1 MSAELSL
8 VQQAGASAPAVSV
21 PTGSAPTTGSALVAS
36 VADRLADVAVPESW
50 LPGGGRDADDPSVS
64 VVMEAERMR
73 VYQLAL
79 DLQCHA
85 NTLVPSVHRVVR
97 DQFERASL
105 SIVLNCAEA
114 FGRYSRK
121 QKRYYVAVA
130 RGSAME
136 CAALCDVLRVRRL
149 APVAEAARAKRLA
162 IRCVQM
168 LSKLEQALSKPAKGR
183 VSLPLGDEPEEA
195 VA

>member
-8 VQQAGASAPAVSV
+8 VQQAGADAPAVSL
-21 PTGSAPTTGSALVAS
+21 P
-36 VADRLADVAVPESW
+36 VADRLEGVAVPESW
-50 LPGGGRDADDPSVS
+50 LPGGSREEGDPSAS
-64 VVMEAERMR
+64 FVMEAERMR

-79 DLQCHA
+79 ELQCHA

-105 SIVLNCAEA
+105 SVVLNSAEA
-114 FGRYSRK
+114 FGRFSRK
-121 QKRYYVAVA
+121 QKRYHVGVA

-149 APVAEAARAKRLA
+149 APLVETTRAKRLA
-162 IRCVQM
+162 VRCVQM
-168 LSKLEQALSKPAKGR
+168 LSKLELALSKPAK
-183 VSLPLGDEPEEA
+183 DEPEGA

>member
-8 VQQAGASAPAVSV
+8 VQAGASAPAVSL
-21 PTGSAPTTGSALVAS
+21 P
-36 VADRLADVAVPESW
+36 VADRLVGVAVPESW
-50 LPGGGRDADDPSVS
+50 LPGGSRGDGDPAAGF
-64 VVMEAERMR
+64 VMEAERMR

-79 DLQCHA
+79 ELQCHA
-85 NTLVPSVHRVVR
+85 HTLVPSVHRVVR

-105 SIVLNCAEA
+105 SIVLNSAEA
-114 FGRYSRK
+114 FGRFSRR
-121 QKRYYVAVA
+121 QKRYHVGVA

-149 APVAEAARAKRLA
+149 APVADCLRAKRLA
-162 IRCVQM
+162 VRCVQM
-168 LSKLEQALSKPAKGR
+168 LSKLELALSRPAKG
-183 VSLPLGDEPEEA
+183 EPEGP

>member
-1 MSAELSL
+1 MTAELTVVL
-8 VQQAGASAPAVSV
+8 AGASAPAVSLPV
-21 PTGSAPTTGSALVAS
+21 GSAQVSS
-36 VADRLADVAVPESW
+36 VADRLVSCKIPESW
-50 LPGGGRDADDPSVS
+50 LPGGSHDDGDPSAS
-64 VVMEAERMR
+64 LVMEAERMR

-79 DLQCHA
+79 ELQCHA
-85 NTLVPSVHRVVR
+85 NTLVSSVHRVVR

-105 SIVLNCAEA
+105 SIVLNSAEA

-121 QKRYYVAVA
+121 QKRYHVAVA

-149 APVAEAARAKRLA
+149 APAVDAARAKRLA

-168 LSKLEQALSKPAKGR
+168 LSKLEQALSKPAKGE
-183 VSLPLGDEPEEA
+183 SPEA

>member
-8 VQQAGASAPAVSV
+8 VQEAGADAPAVSL
-21 PTGSAPTTGSALVAS
+21 PVAE
-36 VADRLADVAVPESW
+36 RLAGSEVPECW
-50 LPGGGRDADDPSVS
+50 LPGGSRDDGDPSAS
-64 VVMEAERMR
+64 FVMEAERMR

-79 DLQCHA
+79 ELQCHA

-105 SIVLNCAEA
+105 SVVLNSAEA
-114 FGRYSRK
+114 FGRFSRK
-121 QKRYYVAVA
+121 QKRYHVGVA

-149 APVAEAARAKRLA
+149 APLVETTRAKRLA
-162 IRCVQM
+162 VRCVQM
-168 LSKLEQALSKPAKGR
+168 LSKLELALSKASK
-183 VSLPLGDEPEEA
+183 DEPEGA

>member
-1 MSAELSL
+1 MTAELSL
-8 VQQAGASAPAVSV
+8 VQAGASAPAVSLAEV
-21 PTGSAPTTGSALVAS
+21 S
-36 VADRLADVAVPESW
+36 VADRLAGAQLPEAW
-50 LPGGGRDADDPSVS
+50 LPGGSREEGDSAVS
-64 VVMEAERMR
+64 LVMEAERMR

-79 DLQCHA
+79 ELQCHA

-105 SIVLNCAEA
+105 SIVLNAAEA
-114 FGRYSRK
+114 FGRFSRR
-121 QKRYYVAVA
+121 QKRYHVGVA

-149 APVAEAARAKRLA
+149 APATEAAKAKRLA

-168 LSKLEQALSKPAKGR
+168 LSKLEQALSKREDDHVNVPSGPA
-183 VSLPLGDEPEEA
+183 
-195 VA
+195 

>member
-8 VQQAGASAPAVSV
+8 VQQAGASAPAV
-21 PTGSAPTTGSALVAS
+21 PLP
-36 VADRLADVAVPESW
+36 VADRLAGVELPESW
-50 LPGGGRDADDPSVS
+50 LPGGSRDEGDPSAAF
-64 VVMEAERMR
+64 VMEAERMR

-79 DLQCHA
+79 ELQCHA

-105 SIVLNCAEA
+105 SVVLNSAEA
-114 FGRYSRK
+114 FGRFSRR
-121 QKRYYVAVA
+121 QKRYHVGVA

-149 APVAEAARAKRLA
+149 APLVETNHAKRLA
-162 IRCVQM
+162 VRCVQM
-168 LSKLEQALSKPAKGR
+168 LSKLEQALSKPAKG
-183 VSLPLGDEPEEA
+183 EPDEA

>member
-8 VQQAGASAPAVSV
+8 IQQAGASAPAVSL
-21 PTGSAPTTGSALVAS
+21 P
-36 VADRLADVAVPESW
+36 VADRLAGIVAQGQADAQLPESW
-50 LPGGGRDADDPSVS
+50 LPSASRADGDSSAVF
-64 VVMEAERMR
+64 VMEAERMR

-79 DLQCHA
+79 GLQCHA

-105 SIVLNCAEA
+105 SVVLNCAEA
-114 FGRYSRK
+114 FGRFSRR
-121 QKRYYVAVA
+121 QKRYHVGVA

-149 APVAEAARAKRLA
+149 APLVETTRAKRLA

-168 LSKLEQALSKPAKGR
+168 LSKLEQALSKPAKG
-183 VSLPLGDEPEEA
+183 EPEEA

>member
-1 MSAELSL
+1 MSVELSL
-8 VQQAGASAPAVSV
+8 VQAGASAPAVSHSQV
-21 PTGSAPTTGSALVAS
+21 S
-36 VADRLADVAVPESW
+36 VADRLTGAQLPESW
-50 LPGGGRDADDPSVS
+50 VPGGSREEGDPSVS
-64 VVMEAERMR
+64 LVMEAERMR

-79 DLQCHA
+79 ELQCHA

-105 SIVLNCAEA
+105 SIVLNAAEA
-114 FGRYSRK
+114 FGRFSRR
-121 QKRYYVAVA
+121 QKRYHVGVA

-149 APVAEAARAKRLA
+149 APAAEAAKAKRIA

-168 LSKLEQALSKPAKGR
+168 LSKLELALSKPSKA
-183 VSLPLGDEPEEA
+183 E
-195 VA
+195 